1 MAPVLTEGPAES
13 RNPRDRKGAASRCAE
28 PPLLS
33 IVVPNWQG
41 EQWLGRCLSALQVS
55 ARAAGHSFE
64 LIVVDDASTDGS
76 RALVRER
83 FPRVRLLPNR
93 RNVGFA
99 RSVNRGIR
107 AARGRVL
114 VLANNDIVCAQ
125 DFISRLTGWFLSGEG
140 GTGAPLFAV
149 SARTVS
155 WYDGRPNQLCMGAVW
170 QGGRITPAWSDPAE
184 PSPCLFVQAGAAAY
198 DLRLVR
204 ELAGFCT
211 LFEPGYWEDYDLS
224 WRAARRG
231 WRQIYDP
238 RAFALH
244 AGGGSMTKRFGAER
258 VSAMKARNHLL
269 FELTHLR
276 SPGLLLQWGARI
288 PLRLAREWAEGTH
301 RRSHSF
307 TRALLAALP
316 GLRAALAIRLTQ
328 PGGVPDREILAPWTG
343 FRSSY

>member
-13 RNPRDRKGAASRCAE
+13 RRPRNRKGAASRCAE

-55 ARAAGHSFE
+55 ARAAGHPFE
-64 LIVVDDASTDGS
+64 LIVVDDASSDS
-76 RALVRER
+76 SVAVIRER
-83 FPRVRLLPNR
+83 FPRVRLFVNK
-93 RNVGFA
+93 RNAGFA

-125 DFISRLTGWFLSGEG
+125 DFIGRLTEWFPDSGRG
-140 GTGAPLFAV
+140 GGAPLFAV

-170 QGGRITPAWSDPAE
+170 QGGRITPAWSDPAD
-184 PSPCLFVQAGAAAY
+184 PSPCLFAQAGAAAY
-198 DLRLVR
+198 DIQLVR
-204 ELAGFCT
+204 TLGGLST

-238 RAFALH
+238 HAFALH
-244 AGGGSMTKRFGAER
+244 AGGGSMTKRFGAAR
-258 VSAMKARNHLL
+258 VAAMKGRNHLL
-269 FELTHLR
+269 FELAHLR
-276 SPGLLLQWGARI
+276 SPQLLAQWSARI
-288 PLRLAREWAEGTH
+288 PLRLARDCADGSW
-301 RRSHSF
+301 RQPHSF
-307 TRALLAALP
+307 SRAMQEALP
-316 GLRAALAIRLTQ
+316 RLREALAMRLSE
-328 PGGVPDREILAPWTG
+328 PAGVSDLSLLAPWAS
-343 FRSSY
+343 FKPSY